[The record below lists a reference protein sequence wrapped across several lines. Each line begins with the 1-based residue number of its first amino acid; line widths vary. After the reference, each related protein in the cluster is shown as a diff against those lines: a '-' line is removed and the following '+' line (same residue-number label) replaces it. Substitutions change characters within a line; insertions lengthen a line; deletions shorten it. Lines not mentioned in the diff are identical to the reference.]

1 MSMYEVMHSG
11 AWLPVWAW
19 GDNDA
24 WHRLIDWAEDNC
36 ENFADRLIVTPQLG
50 NGLENPEGLKTISQ
64 GKARL
69 NAQQAS
75 AWVEGCRP
83 VVVVWPQERTV
94 QRLVCNVAGLPN
106 QSIILLE
113 QAFSVDAQSFQGWAA
128 AVGAFNAD
136 TGENE
141 HPIRDRYRAGESRP
155 RCGGPG

>member
-1 MSMYEVMHSG
+1 
-11 AWLPVWAW
+11 
-19 GDNDA
+19 
-24 WHRLIDWAEDNC
+24 
-36 ENFADRLIVTPQLG
+36 
-50 NGLENPEGLKTISQ
+50 LKTISQ

-75 AWVEGCRP
+75 AWVEGGRP

-106 QSIILLE
+106 QAIILLE
-113 QAFSVDAQSFQGWAA
+113 QAFSVDAQSFRGWAA

-141 HPIRDRYRAGESRP
+141 HPISELDEQFGHIFTQYENELGMSPTSAKSTYGSRSKE
-155 RCGGPG
+155 